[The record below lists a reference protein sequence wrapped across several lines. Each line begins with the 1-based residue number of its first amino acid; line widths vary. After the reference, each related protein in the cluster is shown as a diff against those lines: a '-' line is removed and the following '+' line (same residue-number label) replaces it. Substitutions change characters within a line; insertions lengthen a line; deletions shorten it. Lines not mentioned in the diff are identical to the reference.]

1 MQQTNLLSLNAF
13 IIAAQAGEQG
23 MSFSVVA
30 QEVKSLAL
38 RTASS
43 ATEIDLLVQD
53 IQKET
58 GSVQRSISQ
67 GTVRVNE
74 GVAIS
79 GLTAD
84 ALVQIEQSAI
94 EASDMVKK
102 IALATE
108 EQAAGSRLIT
118 EEVQS
123 NLARA
128 RQITSAVQEQGRG
141 AALIVQTLEQMRGLA
156 KNITSS
162 SQEQAKGN
170 KLYLKSVMGDSEKAK
185 NLRLESLQQLRA
197 AEEVQGFIKQAGRL
211 IEANADEAKQM
222 AARIGAISALTEQ
235 LKVEIAPFRST
246 VVGLG

>member
-1 MQQTNLLSLNAF
+1 
-13 IIAAQAGEQG
+13 
-23 MSFSVVA
+23 
-30 QEVKSLAL
+30 
-38 RTASS
+38 
-43 ATEIDLLVQD
+43 
-53 IQKET
+53 
-58 GSVQRSISQ
+58 
-67 GTVRVNE
+67 
-74 GVAIS
+74 
-79 GLTAD
+79 
-84 ALVQIEQSAI
+84 
-94 EASDMVKK
+94 
-102 IALATE
+102 
-108 EQAAGSRLIT
+108 
-118 EEVQS
+118 
-123 NLARA
+123 
-128 RQITSAVQEQGRG
+128 
-141 AALIVQTLEQMRGLA
+141 MRGLA